1 MATVAAQP
9 GMSPSKTNHDLKSSS
24 VVQLTGV
31 LLDLVALNGGTDE
44 KVTTIPQPSEGRQSK
59 VNGMVNG
66 TNGVG
71 QHLFHG
77 ARG

>member
-9 GMSPSKTNHDLKSSS
+9 
-24 VVQLTGV
+24 
-31 LLDLVALNGGTDE
+31 VALNGGTDE